1 MSLWQDGCHT
11 AQSRE
16 EEPACFLATRCGCR
30 ARTDQV
36 PLMEGS
42 HGGKEAHAFANG
54 EADALA
60 PCTILCDV
68 VDRPHP
74 GARPHPSSLT
84 PSKKEKEHRKN
95 SSRFSRPTL
104 SWRTGD
110 TAEAEAK
117 LAAASRPLVRGAPTP
132 LIPVL
137 PPRGAAVACPQRA
150 ACSVHRKHVFKTR
163 RKAAA
168 AGAAA
173 GGRGDLPCAVAPAH
187 GSGPVYVFGPKIR
200 SAARRRLGSWSPT
213 GPVPKAANLVPRNA
227 ARQAGGMRA
236 PGWRLQRA

>member
-1 MSLWQDGCHT
+1 MVGKKPTRSPT
-11 AQSRE
+11 ARLM
-16 EEPACFLATRCGCR
+16 PLRH
-30 ARTDQV
+30 ARYSAMLSIVRIRGT
-36 PLMEGS
+36 
-42 HGGKEAHAFANG
+42 
-54 EADALA
+54 
-60 PCTILCDV
+60 
-68 VDRPHP
+68 
-74 GARPHPSSLT
+74 ARPRPSSLT
-84 PSKKEKEHRKN
+84 PSKKRARKK
-95 SSRFSRPTL
+95 SFSRPTL

-117 LAAASRPLVRGAPTP
+117 LAGASRPLVRGAQTP

-168 AGAAA
+168 AGAAG

-236 PGWRLQRA
+236 PGCRLQRA